1 MKFFTVATG
10 KVLKETKSY
19 DKMIEKRNNRK
30 EYKRKLFP
38 CADCQEGGLC
48 FGAETIFT
56 GRGFFG
62 AEKRVARNGS

>member
-38 CADCQEGGLC
+38 CADCQEGGALLWRGDD
-48 FGAETIFT
+48 FHRARIFR
-56 GRGFFG
+56 RG
-62 AEKRVARNGS
+62 EESSP

>member
-19 DKMIEKRNNRK
+19 DKMIEKQNNRK

-38 CADCQEGGLC
+38 CADCQEGALLWRGDD
-48 FGAETIFT
+48 FHRARIFR
-56 GRGFFG
+56 RG
-62 AEKRVARNGS
+62 EESSP

>member
-38 CADCQEGGLC
+38 CADCQEGGFALARRR
-48 FGAETIFT
+48 FSQGADFS
-56 GRGFFG
+56 
-62 AEKRVARNGS
+62 ARRRE